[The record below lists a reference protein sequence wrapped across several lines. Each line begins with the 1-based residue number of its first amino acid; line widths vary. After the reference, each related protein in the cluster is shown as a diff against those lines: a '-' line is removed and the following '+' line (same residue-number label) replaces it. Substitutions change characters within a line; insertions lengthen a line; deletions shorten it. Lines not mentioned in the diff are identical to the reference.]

1 MTRYRLGDPMEFL
14 VSIDVRTPVDMDPE
28 RLAGLQV
35 AESVR
40 AQELVEGGT
49 LRRIWR
55 IPGRRANVSLYEA
68 PDATALHAALSSLP
82 LWPYLEIEV
91 QALAVHPVEQ
101 QLADS

>member
-1 MTRYRLGDPMEFL
+1 MEFL
-14 VSIDVRTPVDMDPE
+14 VSIDVRTPVDLDPA
-28 RLAGLQV
+28 RLAALQA

-40 AQELVEGGT
+40 ARELVEGGT

-55 IPGRRANVSLYEA
+55 IPGRRANVCLYEV